1 MEQKTETR
9 KKIVKVIV
17 WVVVIAAL
25 LATTHII
32 VNNFNGLEFF
42 KQLHGG

>member
-9 KKIVKVIV
+9 KKIMKVVV

-25 LATTHII
+25 LTTMHII

>member
-1 MEQKTETR
+1 MEQKTGTR
-9 KKIVKVIV
+9 RKIMKVIV
-17 WVVVIAAL
+17 WVLVIAAV
-25 LATTHII
+25 LATTHLI

>member
-1 MEQKTETR
+1 MEQKTGTSR
-9 KKIVKVIV
+9 KIMKVIV
-17 WVVVIAAL
+17 WVLVIAAV
-25 LATTHII
+25 LATTHLL